1 MSSVRAPV
9 IVQSTT
15 PSVSRSRP
23 PAATLA
29 IRQTGVGSA
38 MSVTLAAIDT
48 VTIWSVL
55 GSSVTLGVSETMLG
69 AVLSR
74 TVMIVVSV
82 SVLPELLVAEQV
94 TSVAPS
100 GNIDPDAGT
109 HVTGNSPSNGSTA
122 EATKVTIAPA
132 GPVAST
138 RMFFGAVTF
147 GGFGFFGVTVTL
159 KLAEA
164 ELPWRSAVEQAT
176 AVVPSA
182 NTLPDAGTHETGRVP
197 STRSAAEAVKLT
209 TAPGALVARVVTCGG
224 TVNAGAV

>member
-15 PSVSRSRP
+15 PSLSRSRP

-29 IRQTGVGSA
+29 IRQTGERSA
-38 MSVTLAAIDT
+38 RSVTLAAIDT
-48 VTIWSVL
+48 GTIWSVL

-100 GNIDPDAGT
+100 GNIDPDAGAPGAGT
-109 HVTGNSPSNGSTA
+109 SPA
-122 EATKVTIAPA
+122 KVPPPETTRGTSAPA

-138 RMFFGAVTF
+138 RMFFGAV
-147 GGFGFFGVTVTL
+147 
-159 KLAEA
+159 
-164 ELPWRSAVEQAT
+164 
-176 AVVPSA
+176 
-182 NTLPDAGTHETGRVP
+182 
-197 STRSAAEAVKLT
+197 
-209 TAPGALVARVVTCGG
+209 
-224 TVNAGAV
+224 

>member
-15 PSVSRSRP
+15 PSLSRSRP

-74 TVMIVVSV
+74 TVMIVVWV
-82 SVLPELLVAEQV
+82 WVLRDLLVAERV
-94 TSVAPS
+94 TSAAPG
-100 GNIDPDAGT
+100 GNIDPAAGPQVPGT
-109 HVTGNSPSNGSTA
+109 PPSKGSPAGARRVTT
-122 EATKVTIAPA
+122 APA

-138 RMFFGAVTF
+138 
-147 GGFGFFGVTVTL
+147 
-159 KLAEA
+159 
-164 ELPWRSAVEQAT
+164 
-176 AVVPSA
+176 
-182 NTLPDAGTHETGRVP
+182 
-197 STRSAAEAVKLT
+197 
-209 TAPGALVARVVTCGG
+209 
-224 TVNAGAV
+224 